1 MNTLILLM
9 TPFVVVVAYF
19 LGSFLW
25 RATTDVSSYYY
36 NVLFASAATLL
47 LAGALVAT
55 QLMAT
60 DETVFSNRLAI
71 DAMQTFVS
79 LFLLIVLYKKG
90 IWGKVKVQLKEDKRY
105 VALAAVMFLVGMAT
119 GVVVQEEVQGIVE
132 QSVEDLGQLADA
144 SEGKPWWQMSI
155 ILFGNNT
162 RTAIT
167 VGLAI
172 ALVPLLGGIYA
183 LFAMVLNGAIVGV
196 IGAIIDKPLSY
207 LVVGITPHGIFEIP
221 AIVIAAA
228 IGLKVNACIVRGIM
242 ETVRKTGDGPEPLY
256 ARLQEAFKSWSL
268 MYLVIILLII
278 AAAIEST
285 ITPFLLDTIV

>member
-1 MNTLILLM
+1 MNMLILLLV
-9 TPFVVVVAYF
+9 PLAVIVAYF

-25 RATTDVSSYYY
+25 RAATDVSSYYY
-36 NVLFASAATLL
+36 NVLFAGGATLL

-90 IWGKVKVQLKEDKRY
+90 IWGNVKTQLKEDRRY
-105 VALAAVMFLVGMAT
+105 ITLAAVMFLVGMGT
-119 GVVVQEEVQGIVE
+119 GVVVQEEVRGIVE

-144 SEGKPWWQMSI
+144 SEGKPWWQMGI

-196 IGAIIDKPLSY
+196 IGAIVNKPLSY
-207 LVVGITPHGIFEIP
+207 LVVGIAPHGIFEIP
-221 AIVIAAA
+221 AIIIAAA
-228 IGLKVNACIVRGIM
+228 IGLKVNACIVRGIT

-256 ARLQEAFKSWSL
+256 ARLREAFKSWGL
-268 MYLVIILLII
+268 MYLVIILLLV
-278 AAAIEST
+278 AAVIEST
-285 ITPFLLDTIV
+285 ITPYLLDKII